1 MDPKSFQDAMVG
13 SALGSIAQLNER
25 NLRLVKAFLDNQ
37 LKIMEEEKVESQDS
51 PFFIMDKSFKKLRG
65 DALEI
70 VIENKRSDNQ
80 SDEISEMYEFYQTVS
95 NAFGDAREQIE
106 ENRFKIERLILEKI
120 IKLGE

>member
-1 MDPKSFQDAMVG
+1 
-13 SALGSIAQLNER
+13 
-25 NLRLVKAFLDNQ
+25 
-37 LKIMEEEKVESQDS
+37 
-51 PFFIMDKSFKKLRG
+51 MDKQFKKIRS

-70 VIENKRSDNQ
+70 VIKNKQSDNP

>member
-1 MDPKSFQDAMVG
+1 
-13 SALGSIAQLNER
+13 
-25 NLRLVKAFLDNQ
+25 
-37 LKIMEEEKVESQDS
+37 
-51 PFFIMDKSFKKLRG
+51 MDKSFKKLRG